1 MMNSKTLFYMACVT
15 AASMQAA
22 AAHAKAANKKH
33 MNVLF
38 VMAHDLRPEMG

>member
-22 AAHAKAANKKH
+22 VAHAKSCK
-33 MNVLF
+33 
-38 VMAHDLRPEMG
+38 